1 MYYNAS
7 SLSVVNC
14 RQRVAQTSMLLS
26 FSTYMEEECVA
37 MNSIHPLID
46 DLSVTESTSLFTA

>member
-14 RQRVAQTSMLLS
+14 RQHAAQPSMLLS
-26 FSTYMEEECVA
+26 FSTYMEEECVG
-37 MNSIHPLID
+37 MISIRELID
-46 DLSVTESTSLFTA
+46 DDLSYK